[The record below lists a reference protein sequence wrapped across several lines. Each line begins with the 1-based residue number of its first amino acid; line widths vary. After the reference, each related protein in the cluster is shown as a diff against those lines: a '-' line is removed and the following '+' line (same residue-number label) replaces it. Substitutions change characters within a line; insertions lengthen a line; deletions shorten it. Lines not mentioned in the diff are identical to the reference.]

1 MRSGWERLAA
11 LAGIVAVVLW
21 IVGALV
27 LGEPPEEEEGQGA
40 AATAADVLRWYQDES
55 GTILAGGF
63 IFQLGA
69 LSFFIYLVA
78 LRMRLAD
85 AEGANGFLTLLASG
99 AGIAGAIFL
108 LALPGPDM
116 SGALNEEELSAEG
129 ALALRNIDDV
139 FFIGTQL
146 SAALFVAAAG
156 LVAVRLQALPAWL
169 GWASFPLALWLLLP
183 PIGWAGLILGMPLWI
198 LATSVL
204 LYLSPPAAGS
214 PRPAAPPG

>member
-85 AEGANGFLTLLASG
+85 AEGANGFLTLLTSG

-116 SGALNEEELSAEG
+116 SGALNEEELSAEN
-129 ALALRNIDDV
+129 ALALRSIDDV

-169 GWASFPLALWLLLP
+169 GWASFLLALWLLIP

-198 LATSVL
+198 LATSLL
-204 LYLSPPAAGS
+204 LYLRPPAARS